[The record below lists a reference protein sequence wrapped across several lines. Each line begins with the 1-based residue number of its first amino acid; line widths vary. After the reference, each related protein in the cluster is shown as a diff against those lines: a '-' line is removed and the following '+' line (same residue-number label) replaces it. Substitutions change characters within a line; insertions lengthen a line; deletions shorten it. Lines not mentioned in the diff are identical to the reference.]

1 MKLSK
6 RVFEIVEERQHSAE
20 WCAKIAARI
29 EAEDESLPRHFT
41 SGGYGAQY
49 YFGLRDAA
57 HSAIES
63 LLTAHDAY
71 AGFSHQFCE
80 KTQARWNHYD
90 LRKAQ

>member
-6 RVFEIVEERQHSAE
+6 RVFEVVEERQHSAE

-29 EAEDESLPRHFT
+29 EADDESLPDHFT
-41 SGGYGAQY
+41 RGGYGSHY

-57 HSAIES
+57 HSTIES
-63 LLTAHDAY
+63 LLMAHKAY
-71 AGFSHQFCE
+71 AGFSHELCQ